1 LAERKAPEGK
11 SLKIMVVD
19 DSQVVRT
26 VVKQALSMAGYT
38 EVIEAADGVEALSLA
53 KARPAE
59 VGLYVLDVN
68 MPAMDGIT
76 LVGELRKL
84 TQDVPIIMLTTET
97 DKGKMGQAKDLGAT
111 GWIVKPFDA
120 DKFIKVVEMFVK
132 R

>member
-1 LAERKAPEGK
+1 M
-11 SLKIMVVD
+11 KIMVVD

-26 VVKQALSMAGYT
+26 VVKQALSMAGYAD
-38 EVIEAADGVEALSLA
+38 VIEAADGVEALALA
-53 KARPAE
+53 KARPGE

-84 TQDVPIIMLTTET
+84 NQDVPIIMLTTET

-120 DKFIKVVEMFVK
+120 DKFINVVEMFVK
-132 R
+132 P